1 MQSHSKLKR
10 TYITPS
16 LTFIVLFVNIILQR
30 KMLCE
35 ENYISNQVLEE
46 ERLGASYIL
55 KNLQEKG
62 Y

>member
-30 KMLCE
+30 MMLCE
-35 ENYISNQVLEE
+35 ENCISNQVLEE
-46 ERLGASYIL
+46 ERLDLCL
-55 KNLQEKG
+55 KRV
-62 Y
+62 